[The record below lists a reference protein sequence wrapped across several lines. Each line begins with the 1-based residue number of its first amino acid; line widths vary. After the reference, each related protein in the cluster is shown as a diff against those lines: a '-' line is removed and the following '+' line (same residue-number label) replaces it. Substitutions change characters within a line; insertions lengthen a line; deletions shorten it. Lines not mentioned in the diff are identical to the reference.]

1 MWTLEVHSDEDS
13 ASGGDNQSG
22 NQPVWVGRRWTK
34 EAKVGWRLRNGGG
47 HVGLN
52 AHSTG
57 RLSSLS
63 LEFALPPSLSPT
75 PFLLSAF
82 LISLLLRSESLPV
95 TQLHN
100 NINIT

>member
-1 MWTLEVHSDEDS
+1 MWTLEVHADEDS

-52 AHSTG
+52 AHSTR

-63 LEFALPPSLSPT
+63 LEFALPPSLSP
-75 PFLLSAF
+75 PSPSFLPLSSFPSSYAPKV
-82 LISLLLRSESLPV
+82 SR
-95 TQLHN
+95 
-100 NINIT
+100 